1 MGDTGVGAA
10 LGLGPMGIFGA
21 RSAGKRAERMA
32 KEAAK
37 RQEKAQARAT
47 ARAASQRLAHKAEAR
62 ALRKKKPKMSAIL
75 LRRRG
80 VSRQGI
86 ASTFLTGP
94 SGDFS
99 SGAGGSYGLGD

>member
-1 MGDTGVGAA
+1 MGVGAA
-10 LGLGPMGIFGA
+10 IGLGVMGLMQA
-21 RSAGKRAERMA
+21 RSSGRRQERMA
-32 KEAAK
+32 REAAE

-62 ALRKKKPKMSAIL
+62 ELRKKKPKMSAIL
-75 LRRRG
+75 HRRRG
-80 VSRQGI
+80 ASKQGI